1 MKFIR
6 QNNTIVIFSETESH
20 SDVSRYFN
28 LNPNTAGFAQTCIEE
43 NSFDLALYGD
53 SKGLRIKSDT
63 ENDEK
68 ILLEHTNFS
77 EQKPLGFAVSGEL
90 NDFYLFPISQK
101 EELMEKIN
109 FRKDIK
115 FGILFVSTETE
126 TSSMSERPFKAIA
139 HIIESNQELNND
151 DHYIISRNLNK

>member
-6 QNNTIVIFSETESH
+6 QNNIIVIFSETESH

-63 ENDEK
+63 EN
-68 ILLEHTNFS
+68 S
-77 EQKPLGFAVSGEL
+77 
-90 NDFYLFPISQK
+90 
-101 EELMEKIN
+101 LM
-109 FRKDIK
+109 
-115 FGILFVSTETE
+115 SY
-126 TSSMSERPFKAIA
+126 RPFKAVA
-139 HIIESNQELNND
+139 HIIESNQKLND
-151 DHYIISRNLNK
+151 DDHHIIRRNLNR